1 MAVSSLAR
9 LAGLGL
15 VVAGFNFGTS
25 AVLGFDF
32 LSQTPMVFQYFTAVG
47 AFVGGLDSLVWY
59 VSGENLLPLE

>member
-1 MAVSSLAR
+1 MDLDMAVSSLAR

-47 AFVGGLDSLVWY
+47 AFV
-59 VSGENLLPLE
+59 